1 MSTQLDLLLM
11 TKLGERTEPS
21 FVADPPPPGLLSS
34 FWEQSW
40 TGPTVGEFSRRIEH
54 EFGMTLDLVGPFLAG
69 MSRSERLGASD
80 VRVVCEQLGL
90 PPEDFGV
97 EP

>member
-1 MSTQLDLLLM
+1 M
-11 TKLGERTEPS
+11 TRLGESSRPAPVGE
-21 FVADPPPPGLLSS
+21 PPPPGLLTSL
-34 FWEQSW
+34 WEQSW

-54 EFGMTLDLVGPFLAG
+54 QFGVGSDLVGPFLAG
-69 MSRSERLGASD
+69 LSGSERMGAED
-80 VRVVCEQLGL
+80 VRAVCEQLGL